1 MKQSNR
7 TTGPQAP
14 TPGELVRLP
23 GLSVATRLVLTGLAT
38 DPDAPLARLA
48 RDLRMPR
55 STIRRALTEAEAA
68 GVIRLGPSTT
78 TERGP
83 IEWDHVVTP
92 PSGGGAPRSTP
103 PAKVAHHA
111 PPGGAPRSTS
121 APLPGMASSCR
132 EVGQRQGRT
141 PPTPPLD
148 SPPSPEPASATT
160 ASELREA
167 ISKVRRLRRENGLAT
182 GIAYDRDIGRVLV
195 SVLGQAHREGLTA
208 TLDDVAEAAGVALV
222 VTVPAI
228 VVTLNRKVAPASSGR
243 RPTPRASVMGTAADF
258 AEAAAAFD
266 QAAVIRS
273 LGG

>member
-7 TTGPQAP
+7 TTSPQAP
-14 TPGELVRLP
+14 SLEGLAALGEL
-23 GLSVATRLVLTGLAT
+23 SATTRLVLIGLAAWPELT
-38 DPDAPLARLA
+38 TAALARRLNVH
-48 RDLRMPR
+48 RN
-55 STIRRALTEAEAA
+55 TVRRALAEAQTA
-68 GVIRLGPSTT
+68 GVIHLGPSTT

-83 IEWDHVVTP
+83 IGWGQVVTP
-92 PSGGGAPRSTP
+92 PSGGGAPRATP
-103 PAKVAHHA
+103 PAGVVRHV
-111 PPGGAPRSTS
+111 PPGGAPRATS

-182 GIAYDRDIGRVLV
+182 GVAYDRDIGRVLV

-228 VVTLNRKVAPASSGR
+228 VVALNRKVAPASSGR

>member
-1 MKQSNR
+1 VNPAELIYR
-7 TTGPQAP
+7 TD
-14 TPGELVRLP
+14 LP
-23 GLSVATRLVLTGLAT
+23 AATRLVLYAVAD
-38 DPDAPLARLA
+38 DPDATIPELVERLGLD
-48 RDLRMPR
+48 RRTVQR
-55 STIRRALTEAEAA
+55 SLTKAEAA
-68 GVIRLGPSTT
+68 GVIRRGSHLA

-83 IEWDHVVTP
+83 ITWETSIHAAPHDTP
-92 PSGGGAPRSTP
+92 DTSIRAAPSDIRAAPQRHSRRP
-103 PAKVAHHA
+103 PE
-111 PPGGAPRSTS
+111 
-121 APLPGMASSCR
+121 PLPGMESSCR

-228 VVTLNRKVAPASSGR
+228 VVTLNRKVAPSAVTGGR
-243 RPTPRASVMGTAADF
+243 RHVARED
-258 AEAAAAFD
+258 AAALAENA
-266 QAAVIRS
+266 AAVAAWDPKAIIAELR
-273 LGG
+273 GG